1 MPPPHTFRVQ
11 EFFNVSRK
19 FSAIFVALLAL
30 QACHSEAPPAVEP
43 AQPVTSA
50 FDDEVVATVRGD
62 RITRKDLEPVLEE
75 GYGLNVLLTLVQR
88 DLVEQEAAKQGV
100 VVTPADVINERTITM
115 KNLVRQTEA
124 LDSSGQPTTE
134 PTDNLSTDQQNQ
146 LLDQLLQQQHV
157 SRAEFNVILEVNA
170 YLRKL
175 AEPKIIAKLTDD
187 AVRQQFNVMY
197 GEKVLV
203 HYIVCNNM
211 AEASEVHH
219 DLAAGKS
226 FDDVARARSLDRR
239 TAYTGGELPAF
250 TLQDNRFPPEF
261 KQVAFELKKGEV
273 SDPVQ
278 VEKFIYI
285 IKLID
290 RIPPAHARFEDYR
303 DSVKK
308 ELYESTVQAA
318 MKVMRDNLGRMAL
331 DSLTIRDPILE
342 KQWADKMNQK
352 NGQVKD
358 SEELRKELDSQHAP
372 ATIPSTTG
380 QDHPPAAPAT
390 SPAPD
395 AAR

>member
-1 MPPPHTFRVQ
+1 L
-11 EFFNVSRK
+11 
-19 FSAIFVALLAL
+19 VAVLAL
-30 QACHSEAPPAVEP
+30 GGCHSQTPPTETAQAVAPNL
-43 AQPVTSA
+43 
-50 FDDEVVATVRGD
+50 DDEVVATVRGD
-62 RITRKDLEPVLEE
+62 KITRKDLEPVLEE
-75 GYGLNVLLTLVQR
+75 GYGLNVLLTLVQL
-88 DLVEQEAAKQGV
+88 DLVEQEAAKQGI
-100 VVTPADVINERTITM
+100 VVTPADVVSERTITM
-115 KNLVRQTEA
+115 NNLVRATEEM
-124 LDSSGQPTTE
+124 DSTGQPTTE

-175 AEPKIIAKLTDD
+175 AEPKVNAKLTDD

-197 GEKVLV
+197 GEKVVV

-211 AEASEVHH
+211 AEAAEVRR
-219 DLAAGKS
+219 DLAAAKS
-226 FDDVARARSLDRR
+226 FEDIARARSLDRR

-261 KQVAFELKKGEV
+261 KQVAFGLKKGEV

-278 VEKFIYI
+278 IARFIYI
-285 IKLID
+285 IKLVD

-331 DSLTIRDPILE
+331 DSLSVRDPILAH
-342 KQWADKMNQK
+342 QWAEKMNQK

-358 SEELRKELDSQHAP
+358 SEQLRQELDSQHAP
-372 ATIPSTTG
+372 ATIPSSPG
-380 QDHPPAAPAT
+380 SEQSPPNSSSNAAPA
-390 SPAPD
+390 
-395 AAR
+395 AAH

>member
-1 MPPPHTFRVQ
+1 M
-11 EFFNVSRK
+11 
-19 FSAIFVALLAL
+19 
-30 QACHSEAPPAVEP
+30 
-43 AQPVTSA
+43 
-50 FDDEVVATVRGD
+50 
-62 RITRKDLEPVLEE
+62 
-75 GYGLNVLLTLVQR
+75 
-88 DLVEQEAAKQGV
+88 
-100 VVTPADVINERTITM
+100 
-115 KNLVRQTEA
+115 
-124 LDSSGQPTTE
+124 
-134 PTDNLSTDQQNQ
+134 
-146 LLDQLLQQQHV
+146 
-157 SRAEFNVILEVNA
+157 
-170 YLRKL
+170 
-175 AEPKIIAKLTDD
+175 
-187 AVRQQFNVMY
+187 
-197 GEKVLV
+197 
-203 HYIVCNNM
+203 
-211 AEASEVHH
+211 
-219 DLAAGKS
+219 
-226 FDDVARARSLDRR
+226 
-239 TAYTGGELPAF
+239 
-250 TLQDNRFPPEF
+250 
-261 KQVAFELKKGEV
+261 
-273 SDPVQ
+273 Q

>member
-1 MPPPHTFRVQ
+1 VK
-11 EFFNVSRK
+11 RK
-19 FSAIFVALLAL
+19 ISAILAAMLAL
-30 QACHSEAPPAVEP
+30 GGCHSQTPPAIETGQTTAP
-43 AQPVTSA
+43 N

-75 GYGLNVLLTLVQR
+75 GYGLNVLLTLVQL
-88 DLVEQEAAKQGV
+88 DLVEQEAAKQAV
-100 VVTPADVINERTITM
+100 VVTPADVASERTITM
-115 KNLVRQTEA
+115 NNLVRATEEM
-124 LDSSGQPTTE
+124 DSAGQPTTE
-134 PTDNLSTDQQNQ
+134 PTDNLSSDQQNQ

-175 AEPKIIAKLTDD
+175 AEPTVNAKLTDD

-197 GEKVLV
+197 GEKVVV

-211 AEASEVHH
+211 AEAGEVRR

-226 FDDVARARSLDRR
+226 FEDIARARSLDRR

-261 KQVAFELKKGEV
+261 KQVAFGLKKGEV

-278 VEKFIYI
+278 IARFIYI
-285 IKLID
+285 IKLVD

-303 DSVKK
+303 DSVRK

-331 DSLTIRDPILE
+331 DSLSIRDPILA
-342 KQWADKMNQK
+342 KQWADKMNK
-352 NGQVKD
+352 TNGQVKD
-358 SEELRKELDSQHAP
+358 SEQLRRELDSQHAP
-372 ATIPSTTG
+372 ATIPSG
-380 QDHPPAAPAT
+380 PALEQSAPNT
-390 SPAPD
+390 SPSPAPG
-395 AAR
+395 ATR

>member
-1 MPPPHTFRVQ
+1 LM
-11 EFFNVSRK
+11 
-19 FSAIFVALLAL
+19 
-30 QACHSEAPPAVEP
+30 
-43 AQPVTSA
+43 
-50 FDDEVVATVRGD
+50 
-62 RITRKDLEPVLEE
+62 
-75 GYGLNVLLTLVQR
+75 TLVQL
-88 DLVEQEAAKQGV
+88 DLVEQEAARQGV
-100 VVTPADVINERTITM
+100 IVTSADVSSERAITM
-115 KNLVRQTEA
+115 QNLVRQTQA
-124 LDSSGQPTTE
+124 LDSNGQPTTE

-175 AEPKIIAKLTDD
+175 AEPKVNAKLTDD

-211 AEASEVHH
+211 AEAAEVHH
-219 DLAAGKS
+219 DLAAGKN
-226 FDDVARARSLDRR
+226 FDDVARARSLDRH

-261 KQVAFELKKGEV
+261 KQVAFELKNGEV

-278 VEKFIYI
+278 IEKFIYI
-285 IKLID
+285 IRLID

-308 ELYESTVQAA
+308 ELYETTVQAA
-318 MKVMRDNLGRMAL
+318 MKVMRDSLGRMAL
-331 DSLTIRDPILE
+331 QSMTIRDPILA
-342 KQWADKMNQK
+342 KQWADKMNQR
-352 NGQVKD
+352 NGQEKD

-372 ATIPSTTG
+372 ATVPSSAAPE
-380 QDHPPAAPAT
+380 HPAAISPPPPAPAAT
-390 SPAPD
+390 
-395 AAR
+395 R